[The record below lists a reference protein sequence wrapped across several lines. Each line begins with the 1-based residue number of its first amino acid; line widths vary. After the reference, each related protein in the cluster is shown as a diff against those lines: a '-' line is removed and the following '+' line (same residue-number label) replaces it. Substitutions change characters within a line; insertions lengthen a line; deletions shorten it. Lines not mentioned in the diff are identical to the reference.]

1 MKRFRML
8 LVIPVVLF
16 ASCMTNKPSPQERI
30 ANVGMSYQ
38 EADKQ
43 LAQTEKDLASFEKSV
58 AKLRQ
63 TAANSKNMRT
73 KAAYDE
79 TLARLDSRL
88 QQTRT
93 DLDYLKETN
102 QRGKAEY
109 QRQLEDAATQI
120 QRSSDRNQAE

>member
-1 MKRFRML
+1 MKTLRVLAVLPFA
-8 LVIPVVLF
+8 LF
-16 ASCMTNKPSPQERI
+16 AGCMTTKTSPQERM

-43 LAQTEKDLASFEKSV
+43 LAQAEKDLGSFEKSV
-58 AKLRQ
+58 ANLRE
-63 TAANSKNMRT
+63 TAASSKNMRT
-73 KAAYDE
+73 KTAYDE
-79 TLARLDSRL
+79 TLARLDRRL

-120 QRSSDRNQAE
+120 QRSSDQNQAE